1 MPFPDN
7 VPKRVRI
14 TMTRKGDSIVASL
27 SLSNPKKRGEEALD
41 TDGRTHGTVVR
52 RKFEMRLGQ
61 SAPVAFENIA
71 CVMATHVLDAVDRAC
86 APC

>member
-1 MPFPDN
+1 MPFTDN

-27 SLSNPKKRGEEALD
+27 SLSNPRRRGDTGLD

-52 RKFEMRLGQ
+52 RTYRLRLGAD
-61 SAPVAFENIA
+61 APEAFEVVA
-71 CVMATHVLDAVDRAC
+71 EMMAGYVGNRVAKAC